1 MTKKL
6 SSATLMIFI
15 YLGVQFLPV
24 PIIYLFP
31 RDQYIPMSLTL
42 SLIFALIGSILMLW
56 VNHRRVWT
64 PATELTEQPSA
75 PIGKVLLWGVVGFVV
90 SIIIQIATSMI
101 EMLVFGIQPESANTE
116 NLLEL
121 TSQHPLLIF
130 SIVLFAPIMEEL
142 VFRKAIFNQL
152 HTSRVSLMGSAVI
165 SSLIFALVHFDGHM
179 LVYSTLGLW
188 FSYLY
193 IKTNNIYAP
202 MIAHGLM
209 NAFASLPLFFPNI

>member
-1 MTKKL
+1 MKSSFFMERFRFMTKKL

-90 SIIIQIATSMI
+90 SIIVLLQ
-101 EMLVFGIQPESANTE
+101 FKPESIGHHFRHKYT
-116 NLLEL
+116 
-121 TSQHPLLIF
+121 LIF
-130 SIVLFAPIMEEL
+130 
-142 VFRKAIFNQL
+142 
-152 HTSRVSLMGSAVI
+152 
-165 SSLIFALVHFDGHM
+165 
-179 LVYSTLGLW
+179 
-188 FSYLY
+188 
-193 IKTNNIYAP
+193 
-202 MIAHGLM
+202 
-209 NAFASLPLFFPNI
+209 